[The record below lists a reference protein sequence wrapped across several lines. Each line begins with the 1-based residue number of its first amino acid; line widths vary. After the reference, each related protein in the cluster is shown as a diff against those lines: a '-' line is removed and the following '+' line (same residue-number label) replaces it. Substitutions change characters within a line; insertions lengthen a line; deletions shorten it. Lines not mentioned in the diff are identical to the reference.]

1 MDSRFEDIRPYNDR
15 EAQFVLSNLFEDKG
29 FQKALNLIANRY
41 PMEQMK
47 EEFEHF
53 HSIYDFQSTIVKR
66 FIDFFLGSST
76 ASVSY
81 SGIEN
86 LQPDKQYLFIAN
98 HRDIV
103 IDTALLQ
110 NYFFEKGINSTKI
123 AFGDNLLS
131 SPTLTAFA
139 KVNKLFMVKRGG
151 SPRERLANSQL
162 LSEYI
167 HHIITEENES
177 VWIAQRNGRTKNG
190 IDLTQQGLVKMLGS
204 YARPQFIEGLQT
216 LNIVPV
222 TVSYEYESC
231 DRLKARELALSE
243 DSAYVKKPGEDFDSM
258 KQGIVGYKGRV
269 HFVIGHLINDEIGH
283 ISKEIPINEQA
294 MEVCHLIDKQIYDNY
309 TLFPNNYI
317 AYDLQENSNEFA
329 DHYTDEQKA
338 AFIDYLHKQSANT
351 DVPPEK
357 MMLYLLDIYGNP
369 VRTHYDKPVNISTE
383 EHYL

>member
-29 FQKALNLIANRY
+29 FQSALNLLAKRY

-53 HSIYDFQSTIVKR
+53 HSIYEFQSTIVKR
-66 FIDFFLGSST
+66 LIDFFLDSST
-76 ASVSY
+76 DSVTY
-81 SGIEN
+81 EGIEN
-86 LQPDKQYLFIAN
+86 LKPDKQYLFIAN

-103 IDTALLQ
+103 VDSVLLQ

-131 SPTLTAFA
+131 SPSVTAFA

-167 HHIITEENES
+167 HHILTEEKES

-190 IDLTQQGLVKMLGS
+190 IDLTQQGLIKMIGNFAKPAFL
-204 YARPQFIEGLQT
+204 EGLQS

-243 DSAYVKKPGEDFDSM
+243 ESAYVKKPGEDFDSM
-258 KQGIVGYKGRV
+258 KQGITGYKGRV
-269 HFVIGHLINDEIGH
+269 HFVIGHPINDEIGR
-283 ISKEIPINEQA
+283 ISTDLPINEQA
-294 MEVCHLIDKQIYDNY
+294 MEVCHLIDKQIYNNFK
-309 TLFPNNYI
+309 LFPNNYI
-317 AYDLQENSNEFA
+317 AYDLQENRKEFA
-329 DHYTDEQKA
+329 DHYTDEQKS
-338 AFIDYLHKQSANT
+338 AFIDYLYKQSVAD

-383 EHYL
+383 DHYL

>member
-15 EAQFVLSNLFEDKG
+15 EAQFVLSNLLEDKG
-29 FQKALNLIANRY
+29 FQKALNLLADRY

-53 HSIYDFQSTIVKR
+53 HSIYDFQKTIVKR
-66 FIDFFLGSST
+66 FIDYFVSAST
-76 ASVSY
+76 AGVTY
-81 SGIEN
+81 EGIEN
-86 LQPDKQYLFIAN
+86 LVPNKPYLFIAN

-103 IDTALLQ
+103 MDSALLQ
-110 NYFFEKGINSTKI
+110 RYFFDAGFNSTKI

-131 SPTLTAFA
+131 SPSLTAFA

-151 SPRERLANSQL
+151 TPRERLANSQL

-167 HHIITEENES
+167 HHIITEEKES
-177 VWIAQRNGRTKNG
+177 IWIAQRNGRTKNG
-190 IDLTQQGLVKMLGS
+190 IDLTQQGLIKMIGNFAKPAFL
-204 YARPQFIEGLQT
+204 EGLQS

-243 DSAYVKKPGEDFDSM
+243 ESAYVKKPGEDFDSM
-258 KQGIVGYKGRV
+258 KQGVMGYKGHV
-269 HFVIGHLINDEIGH
+269 HFVIGKPLNDEIGR
-283 ISKEIPINEQA
+283 ISTELPINEQA
-294 MEVCHLIDKQIYDNY
+294 MEVCHLIDKQIYNNFK
-309 TLFPNNYI
+309 LFPNNYI
-317 AYDLQENSNEFA
+317 AYDLQENRKEFA
-329 DHYTDEQKA
+329 DHYTDEQKSV
-338 AFIDYLHKQSANT
+338 FLDYLYKQSVAD

-383 EHYL
+383 DHYL